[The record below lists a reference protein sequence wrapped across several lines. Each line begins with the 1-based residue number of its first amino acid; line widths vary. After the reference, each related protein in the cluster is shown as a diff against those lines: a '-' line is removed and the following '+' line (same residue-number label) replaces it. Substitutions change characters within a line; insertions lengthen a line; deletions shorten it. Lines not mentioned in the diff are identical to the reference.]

1 MKSKLPFLS
10 WHFSTWNDNNV
21 WNTAAFSQLEGET
34 AYSLKMESK
43 KIQGPYW
50 SWMHPVTVDLRF
62 HTSHYSLTQFYVYRL
77 GIEARRQTHQ
87 VGFLPLTHN
96 PSHNYS
102 YIIIPKITPSLCLS
116 PSPPCWPRQTQ
127 MPRCK
132 QFPHFRLPKEMGL
145 WTHAIMRDLACL
157 LKKKIFFFFTFIY

>member
-116 PSPPCWPRQTQ
+116 PPPHVGHDRLKCLGANSFPTSDSQKRWDCGH
-127 MPRCK
+127 MPSCV
-132 QFPHFRLPKEMGL
+132 
-145 WTHAIMRDLACL
+145 T
-157 LKKKIFFFFTFIY
+157 

>member
-1 MKSKLPFLS
+1 
-10 WHFSTWNDNNV
+10 
-21 WNTAAFSQLEGET
+21 
-34 AYSLKMESK
+34 
-43 KIQGPYW
+43 
-50 SWMHPVTVDLRF
+50 MHPVTVDLRF

-132 QFPHFRLPKEMGL
+132 RFPHFRLPKEMGL

-157 LKKKIFFFFTFIY
+157 LKKKFFFFLHLFIRRRGQACHSGCIEIRDQLLRVESLI